1 MSPIVNVDDPLA
13 EELAACRLEE
23 ARLERE
29 LADLKSIIAGLE
41 DQARE
46 REQ

>member
-13 EELAACRLEE
+13 EELVACRLEE

-29 LADLKSIIAGLE
+29 LADLKSALS
-41 DQARE
+41 
-46 REQ
+46 